1 MDKEYLAHSAHDGF
15 PAQTYLNHVQNVHD
29 DAVRYA
35 KEASAF
41 AENQADGIA
50 LVNAVANAAS
60 FHDLGKLEEENQAA
74 LRAGNQPHLP
84 INHTDAGTALLLH
97 ENKMYS
103 AVCVMSHHRGL
114 PDFPKEC
121 SHGSEAFRDTQ
132 IATATDSELPDLEAI
147 HRELFGEKAAVEQ
160 RAAGCSSVFM
170 RLALSCLA
178 DADHGDTARHYSQ
191 ESIEEKQSELRP
203 AERLQALNA
212 YVSTLQAEDERSR
225 LRTQMYQCCRDSKVD
240 DPIVAC
246 DSPVGSGK
254 TTAVMAYMLSQAEKH
269 HLRRIFVVL
278 PFTNIISQSVETYR
292 RCLVLP
298 GEDPKEIVA
307 EVHHRVDFES
317 ENARHL
323 STLWKAPVI
332 VTTAVA
338 FFETL
343 ASNRPS
349 TLRRL
354 HELPGSA
361 IFVDE
366 AHAALPSHL
375 LPVAWKWIN
384 CFADE
389 WNCHWVLASGSL
401 NRFWTIQQIAA
412 ARTRQVPDLVH
423 NLLRSALAQY
433 EHDRIR
439 YLWNPTLMTSEA
451 LVQWVNSFPG
461 PRLLIVN
468 TVQSAAVIAKTMM
481 MLFGRDRVEH
491 LSTALTARDRASTLT
506 RIRQRLRDTSDCDW
520 TLVATSCVEAGV
532 DFSFSVGFRETA
544 SLSSLLQASG
554 RVNRN
559 GKTKNALM
567 WSFCLNYAE
576 DALLKEH
583 PIIKHAATVLT
594 KEFFEKNRP
603 ILPTS
608 VTDSIQLELSRYGE
622 HQTDLLKDDDSL
634 SFVSVEDTF
643 RVIDSRCVPALVQT
657 TLDKDASIYAIS
669 REQMQMDAVQIPQ
682 YRTKDWNVQPIRDD
696 LYQWTLAYD
705 SFLGYMAGVLSIN
718 DLLVF

>member
-1 MDKEYLAHSAHDGF
+1 MEKEYLAHSAHDGF
-15 PAQTYLNHVQNVHD
+15 PVQTYLNHVQNVHN

-35 KEASAF
+35 KEAAAF
-41 AENQADGIA
+41 AVNQEDGIA
-50 LVNAVANAAS
+50 LINAVANAAS
-60 FHDLGKLEEENQAA
+60 FHDLGKLGEENQAA
-74 LRAGNQPHLP
+74 LRAGNQPRLP

-97 ENKMYS
+97 ENRMHS
-103 AVCVMSHHRGL
+103 AICVMSHHRGL

-132 IATATDSELPDLEAI
+132 IATATDSKLPDLEAI

-160 RAAGCSSVFM
+160 PAAGCRSVFM

-178 DADHGDTARHYSQ
+178 DADHGDTARHYGQ
-191 ESIEEKQSELRP
+191 EPMNGRQNELRP
-203 AERLQALNA
+203 AERLQALNT
-212 YVSTLQAEDERSR
+212 YVCGLQAEGERSR
-225 LRTQMYQCCRDSKVD
+225 LRAQMYQCCRDSKVND
-240 DPIVAC
+240 HVVAC
-246 DSPVGSGK
+246 DSPVGSAK
-254 TTAVMAYMLSQAEKH
+254 TTAVMAYMLSQAKKH

-278 PFTNIISQSVETYR
+278 PFTSIISQSVETYR

-298 GEDPKEIVA
+298 GEDPNKIVA

-317 ENARHL
+317 ENVRQL

-349 TLRRL
+349 ALRRL

-412 ARTRQVPDLVH
+412 AGTRQVPDLVG
-423 NLLRSALAQY
+423 NALRFALAQY
-433 EHDRIR
+433 EQNRIR

-468 TVQSAAVIAKTMM
+468 TVQSAAVIANTMM
-481 MLFGRDRVEH
+481 KLVGRDRVEH

-506 RIRQRLRDTSDCDW
+506 HVRQRLRDTSNCDW

-532 DFSFSVGFRETA
+532 DFSFSVGFREMA

-567 WSFCLNYAE
+567 WSFSFNYAD

-608 VTDSIQLELSRYGE
+608 VTDSIRLELSRYGE
-622 HQTDLLKDDDSL
+622 HQADLLKDDDNL
-634 SFVSVEDTF
+634 SFAQVENAF
-643 RVIDSRCVPALVQT
+643 RVIDNHSVSALVHA
-657 TLDKDASIYAIS
+657 ASDEDIHICEIS
-669 REQMQMDAVQIPQ
+669 REQVQMDTVQIPQ